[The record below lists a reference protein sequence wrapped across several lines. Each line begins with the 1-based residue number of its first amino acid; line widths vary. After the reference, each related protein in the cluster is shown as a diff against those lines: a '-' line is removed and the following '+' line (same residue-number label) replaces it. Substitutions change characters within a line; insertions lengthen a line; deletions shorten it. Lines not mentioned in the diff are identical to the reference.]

1 MLLNVVVCGCGHCLG
16 PCTLTTIPLVVVVES
31 FLARGIA
38 ATIIC
43 FFMSSSLNY
52 YQPHKRR
59 ILFWL
64 TQISFALTAQK
75 YVMAM
80 TLVTVKDDPVRLR
93 QIEFVLI
100 TLDLYVDQK
109 TKCTFCSDVSFRMFS
124 FRMFSFR
131 MFSFRMFSFRM
142 FSFRMFLF
150 GRFLFGCF
158 VSDVFFPSFS
168 PEYSC
173 CASSF
178 PLF

>member
-1 MLLNVVVCGCGHCLG
+1 MLVVFSGIVLG
-16 PCTLTTIPLVVVVES
+16 PCSTLTTLPLVVVVADF

-80 TLVTVKDDPVRLR
+80 TLATVKDDPVRLR
-93 QIEFVLI
+93 QIGFLLI
-100 TLDLYVDQK
+100 ILDV
-109 TKCTFCSDVSFRMFS
+109 
-124 FRMFSFR
+124 
-131 MFSFRMFSFRM
+131 
-142 FSFRMFLF
+142 
-150 GRFLFGCF
+150 
-158 VSDVFFPSFS
+158 
-168 PEYSC
+168 
-173 CASSF
+173 
-178 PLF
+178 

>member
-1 MLLNVVVCGCGHCLG
+1 MNVVVCGCGHCLG

-124 FRMFSFR
+124 FRMF
-131 MFSFRMFSFRM
+131 
-142 FSFRMFLF
+142 LF
-150 GRFLFGCF
+150 GCFLFGCF
-158 VSDVFFPSFS
+158 FSDVFFPSFS

-173 CASSF
+173 CASSS

>member
-1 MLLNVVVCGCGHCLG
+1 LW
-16 PCTLTTIPLVVVVES
+16 PIF

-80 TLVTVKDDPVRLR
+80 TLATVKDDPVRLR
-93 QIEFVLI
+93 QIGFLLI
-100 TLDLYVDQK
+100 ILDVCVDQTHK
-109 TKCTFCSDVSFRMFS
+109 LSL
-124 FRMFSFR
+124 
-131 MFSFRMFSFRM
+131 
-142 FSFRMFLF
+142 LF
-150 GRFLFGCF
+150 I
-158 VSDVFFPSFS
+158 VFF
-168 PEYSC
+168 
-173 CASSF
+173 
-178 PLF
+178 L